1 MRISLDD
8 YRTLNHSLPTL
19 TGGLVAKGYAYEPG
33 DGSRRYVGAGQSWN
47 GRNGGAWF
55 ACAYYAGQILGYS
68 QATGS
73 KIPAEISDLIAKVRT
88 NVPASRRVMADQWEA
103 HGRADILAR
112 IEVHRIRKVT
122 NDQGVTFNLVYVPSS
137 PFAYPAGGP
146 VVEVFD
152 TRYDHT
158 EHGQFVSRIGAVGD
172 DLPDLARHGWDMVGY
187 EADWKLSAAN
197 VREMIALIDSQP
209 NYS

>member
-1 MRISLDD
+1 MRFSLDD

-55 ACAYYAGQILGYS
+55 ACAYYAGQIMEYARL
-68 QATGS
+68 TGGE
-73 KIPAEISDLIAKVRT
+73 IPADVIDVIKRVRT
-88 NVPASRRVMADQWEA
+88 DVPATRRVMADQWEA
-103 HGRADILAR
+103 HGRADMTDR
-112 IEVHRIRKVT
+112 FDVHRTRRVT
-122 NDQGVTFNLVYVPSS
+122 NDRGVTFRLVYVPSS
-137 PFAYPAGGP
+137 PFSYPSGGP
-146 VVEVFD
+146 VVEVYD
-152 TRYDHT
+152 TRYDFT
-158 EHGQFVSRIGAVGD
+158 RYGQFVSRIGAVGD